1 MELVKS
7 IADSTVRGLGG
18 IGGITLVDNL
28 PVSTTNTIDLV
39 LKVAIL
45 IITSG
50 KPLLDIFKTLF
61 KRKKSNEK
69 TLAK

>member
-1 MELVKS
+1 MELIKS
-7 IADSTVRGLGG
+7 ISDSTVRGLGG

-61 KRKKSNEK
+61 KRKKQNEK